1 MQEELLDH
9 AHPDPALTQSAQAWP
24 PEAIT
29 MHAREIRK
37 GVEMFLAGGGGE
49 LAMNERELLS
59 ELLEHWMTRFLSRVV
74 DGRALTLIHGDFH
87 VVGNVLFAPENPSP
101 RVIGAPL
108 LASSLFCVETS
119 TGGQFAFKLRD
130 PPKAGPAAATP
141 NQPVLKPSPVLVLK
155 PSKSAL
161 LHHAAEGQTP
171 QAEEEGC

>member
-1 MQEELLDH
+1 MQGELLDH

-37 GVEMFLAGGGGE
+37 GVETFLAGAGGE
-49 LAMNERELLS
+49 LTMNERELLS

-108 LASSLFCVETS
+108 ACLESVLRPETS
-119 TGGQFAFKLRD
+119 TGGQFTFKFL
-130 PPKAGPAAATP
+130 A
-141 NQPVLKPSPVLVLK
+141 
-155 PSKSAL
+155 
-161 LHHAAEGQTP
+161 
-171 QAEEEGC
+171 C